1 MFGKKNNGESS
12 KEECPTCGHIFSRTE
27 SRYGGRCTGCH
38 DKKIL
43 EEAKRQG
50 NVDFNTEVTDEEALR
65 EIKNIAERLDE
76 GEKVLEV
83 AKQSRIKPGGAI
95 IAGGNTVFATDRR
108 LIIRN
113 PTMLGARQNIED
125 FEYYNIT
132 GIKLEKGLFSAT
144 LVITVPGMG
153 SAARTGKMAGLLPWG
168 RGEDGIIDGIPK
180 DKAEKIL
187 KIVRHGIV
195 EAKKESQKPVQ
206 VVQQISTADELAK
219 LAKLKEQ
226 GILSD
231 EECDKMKKDLISKM

>member
-1 MFGKKNNGESS
+1 MFGKKNN
-12 KEECPTCGHIFSRTE
+12 
-27 SRYGGRCTGCH
+27 
-38 DKKIL
+38 D
-43 EEAKRQG
+43 
-50 NVDFNTEVTDEEALR
+50 VDFNTEITDESALN
-65 EIKNIAERLDE
+65 EIEKIAERLDE

-83 AKQSRIKPGGAI
+83 AKQSRIKPGGANLSP
-95 IAGGNTVFATDRR
+95 NTVFATDRR

-125 FEYYNIT
+125 FEYDTIT
-132 GIKLEKGLFSAT
+132 HVKLEKGLFSAT
-144 LVITVPGMG
+144 LVFTVPGMAT
-153 SAARTGKMAGLLPWG
+153 SAKKSPWG
-168 RGEDGIIDGIPK
+168 RGEDGAIDGIPK

-206 VVQQISTADELAK
+206 VVQQTSTADELAK

-231 EECDKMKKDLISKM
+231 EEFDKMKKDLISKM